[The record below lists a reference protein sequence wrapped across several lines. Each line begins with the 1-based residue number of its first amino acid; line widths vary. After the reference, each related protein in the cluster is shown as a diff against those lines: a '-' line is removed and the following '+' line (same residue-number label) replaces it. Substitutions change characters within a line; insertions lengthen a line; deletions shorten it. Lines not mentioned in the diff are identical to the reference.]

1 MGKLILT
8 WSLLNS
14 LLFFHPLWFIASC
27 PDGDIRR
34 GSRNYQVQSKGY
46 QPLSI
51 LRTISWNIS
60 TFTYR
65 TSYFLFLNID
75 VGWELFYLLY
85 MLFYLW
91 GGAYYMFSVSLIS
104 NHFLILTIFPLMNID
119 RKSILHFT
127 QMLLTSPQSLSQL
140 RVLIEETLIRMAMTI
155 DHII

>member
-1 MGKLILT
+1 MGNLILA

-14 LLFFHPLWFIASC
+14 LLFFHPLWFIASW

-34 GSRNYQVQSKGY
+34 GSTNYQVPSKGY

-60 TFTYR
+60 NFTYR
-65 TSYFLFLNID
+65 TSYFLFLNIHVD
-75 VGWELFYLLY
+75 WELFYLLY

-91 GGAYYMFSVSLIS
+91 GGAYYMFRTSLIS
-104 NHFLILTIFPLMNID
+104 NHCLILTILPLMNID

-127 QMLLTSPQSLSQL
+127 QILVTSPQSLAQL
-140 RVLIEETLIRMAMTI
+140 RVLIKETLIRMVMTI